1 MTFRSVDATWSRGIL
16 FFLCLS
22 SCSFPYPC
30 FPDTLSEGC
39 RSSLLLSGCVL
50 IGWPSQEYFF
60 VPRAGDCNTE
70 DILTMRGQQPRGL
83 GQLRTLILEFP
94 RPKHVTVPPP
104 QKDHITWSRVCVCV
118 VFFYTSPIYL
128 GFLVIILSR
137 FSLEITL

>member
-50 IGWPSQEYFF
+50 IGWLSQEYFF

-104 QKDHITWSRVCVCV
+104 PKRITSHGVVCVCV
-118 VFFYTSPIYL
+118 VFFFTSPIYL